1 MDALLLHHTHLFCM
15 CAIVCCMGCKQDAS
29 ICFTWGLLS
38 LIASGTNASGWSDF
52 KDLPGAGNC
61 NHSDYQFGL
70 VCWASCLDRLFL
82 PALVPLLRS
91 CLMLSEHTHART
103 RTRTLS
109 LSLSLSHFA
118 WCSFLPCAPLQL
130 WCRGIAS
137 GLITREY
144 KPRTRKLNQAREAPA
159 LRLF

>member
-91 CLMLSEHTHART
+91 CLMFSEHTHART
-103 RTRTLS
+103 HTRTHTHTHS
-109 LSLSLSHFA
+109 LSLSRDLA
-118 WCSFLPCAPLQL
+118 CAVGNGLLRVLHVVRL
-130 WCRGIAS
+130 WRVCRHP
-137 GLITREY
+137 
-144 KPRTRKLNQAREAPA
+144 KPTGNILLHHKCVTAC
-159 LRLF
+159 